1 MYTVHESSLS
11 PSIYSIIACEID
23 NLDKAYELYSRTARL
38 DLDNYNNDTED
49 GLHITSMSGAW
60 LSIVQGFAG
69 MRTNNKILAFSPKL
83 PKKWKGYSFNI
94 NYRDNKLKVDINQNG
109 IKITNS
115 EGNDIEVNI
124 YDEKYIIKNNEYVEN
139 KNLVFN

>member
-124 YDEKYIIKNNEYVEN
+124 YDEKYIIKNNKYIEN
-139 KNLVFN
+139 KKLVFN

>member
-49 GLHITSMSGAW
+49 GLCITSMSGAC

-69 MRTNNKILAFSPKL
+69 MKMNNNTLAFNPKL
-83 PKKWKGYSFNI
+83 PDKWNSYSFNI

>member
-1 MYTVHESSLS
+1 
-11 PSIYSIIACEID
+11 
-23 NLDKAYELYSRTARL
+23 
-38 DLDNYNNDTED
+38 
-49 GLHITSMSGAW
+49 MSGAW

-83 PKKWKGYSFNI
+83 PKKWKGYSLNI
-94 NYRDNKLKVDINQNG
+94 KYKDNKLKVDINQNG

>member
-1 MYTVHESSLS
+1 
-11 PSIYSIIACEID
+11 
-23 NLDKAYELYSRTARL
+23 
-38 DLDNYNNDTED
+38 
-49 GLHITSMSGAW
+49 MSGAW

-69 MRTNNKILAFSPKL
+69 MRTNNKILSFSPKL
-83 PKKWKGYSFNI
+83 PKKWKGYSFNL

-124 YDEKYIIKNNEYVEN
+124 YDEKYIIKNNEYIEN

>member
-1 MYTVHESSLS
+1 
-11 PSIYSIIACEID
+11 
-23 NLDKAYELYSRTARL
+23 
-38 DLDNYNNDTED
+38 
-49 GLHITSMSGAW
+49 MSGAW

-69 MRTNNKILAFSPKL
+69 MRTNNKILVFSPKL

-94 NYRDNKLKVDINQNG
+94 NYKDNKLKVDINQNG

>member
-60 LSIVQGFAG
+60 LSIVQGFSG
-69 MRTNNKILAFSPKL
+69 MRINNQILAFSPNL
-83 PKKWKGYSFNI
+83 PKKCKGYSFNI

>member
-1 MYTVHESSLS
+1 MKVGL
-11 PSIYSIIACEID
+11 
-23 NLDKAYELYSRTARL
+23 
-38 DLDNYNNDTED
+38 NYILN
-49 GLHITSMSGAW
+49 S
-60 LSIVQGFAG
+60 
-69 MRTNNKILAFSPKL
+69 KI
-83 PKKWKGYSFNI
+83 G
-94 NYRDNKLKVDINQNG
+94 NG